1 MKAHH
6 IKMQKIITIKPL
18 KQNKM
23 LELFDQN
30 SNYWLQFEES
40 KTSIRT
46 DVVSVLLKGTDNLSE
61 EDKIPEETE
70 FIMSVRD
77 AEYLHAWLTIF
88 LKDKV

>member
-1 MKAHH
+1 
-6 IKMQKIITIKPL
+6 
-18 KQNKM
+18 M